1 MILIRPRVIV
11 AIAIAIA
18 VFTSSV
24 CVLSGLRSAPE
35 SFVPGSGYVISSSS
49 APTVFSSQVDMDL
62 VYALES
68 MDNITGVSPEIF
80 AFSSFNGVA
89 FVVRGVDIEKL
100 NSTGPRFLSYSI
112 EEGSSMFSPSG
123 VLLGTHLANHL
134 NLGIGDTL
142 PLVSSYSSRIE
153 FLKVIGVFRTDSPL
167 DDEALVSL
175 DVARYLSGLPAG
187 TVSIIRVTTS
197 QAEWL
202 SNLLSPERARFTL
215 FDLVPS
221 KVVAGPG
228 EPIDLDVK
236 VRNWGASS
244 GSGLVTFRDGTKVL
258 AEELVSLNASSSSNI
273 TERMEFE
280 DLGVHTLE
288 ASISGDFPVKLS
300 VKVTVVEPYLVLSAP
315 SRVLVGDAFSV
326 KVTTYSSA
334 VVAGAQV
341 SFDDQLLETDSQGS
355 ASFSASST
363 GTFTVTASCSGFA
376 NVSHELAVVNPSV
389 YPDSFLPVVT
399 SFTISPQTINETEN
413 ATGIAVLEN
422 QGSVGGT
429 FDMVVLLDSS
439 TFRTIPL
446 DLGPAQSKSV
456 TILLDDL
463 AVGTHVVQVG
473 SFSNELVV
481 QSWIAND
488 QDLIELVLR
497 YGGTTKFSPAS
508 AIPIY
513 QAAKISEG
521 NIAVALFA
529 MGAVAAVLASLSIV
543 SVFSKEIRESKR
555 KLGILKTIGA
565 SSSNIRRLVLPQALE
580 NSLAGGAIGLA
591 FGYAIS
597 DGLSRS
603 GIFMLFGHTLI
614 FTIDGAI
621 LVVVLLGAIAISVI
635 TAVVSSEIAVRE
647 TVISSIR
654 RLPEDRGPS
663 PDLESILEDG

>member
-1 MILIRPRVIV
+1 VILIRPRVIV
-11 AIAIAIA
+11 AIAIAITI
-18 VFTSSV
+18 FTSSV

-112 EEGSSMFSPSG
+112 EEGSSMSSPSG

-134 NLGIGDTL
+134 DLGLGNML

-153 FLKVIGVFRTDSPL
+153 FLKVIGEFRTDTPL

-197 QAEWL
+197 QPEWL
-202 SNLLSPERARFTL
+202 SNLISPERARFTL

-221 KVVAGPG
+221 KAVAGPG
-228 EPIDLDVK
+228 EPVDLKVG

-244 GSGLVTFRDGTKVL
+244 GSILVAFRDGTKVL
-258 AEELVSLNASSSSNI
+258 AERLVSLNASSSSTI

-280 DLGVHTLE
+280 DLGIHTLE
-288 ASISGDFPVKLS
+288 ASISSDFPVELW
-300 VKVTVVEPYLVLSAP
+300 VNVTVVEPYLVLSAP

-326 KVTTYSSA
+326 KVTTYSGA

-341 SFDDQLLETDSQGS
+341 SFDDQMLETDSQGS
-355 ASFSASST
+355 VSFSTISL
-363 GTFTVTASCSGFA
+363 GTFTLTASYSGFL
-376 NVSHELAVVNPSV
+376 NVSRGLTVVDPPT

-399 SFTISPQTINETEN
+399 SFTISPQVMNETEI

-422 QGSVGGT
+422 QGRVGGT
-429 FDMVVLLDSS
+429 FNMVVLLDSS
-439 TFRTIPL
+439 TFTTIPV

-456 TILLDDL
+456 TILMEDL

-488 QDLIELVLR
+488 KDLVDLVLR
-497 YGGTTKFSPAS
+497 YGGTGTFSSAS
-508 AIPIY
+508 SIPIY
-513 QAAKISEG
+513 QAAKISQG

-529 MGAVAAVLASLSIV
+529 MGAVAAVLAGLSII
-543 SVFSKEIRESKR
+543 SVFSKEIHESKR

-565 SSSNIRRLVLPQALE
+565 SSSHIRRLVLPQALE
-580 NSLAGGAIGLA
+580 NSLAGGAIGVA

-597 DGLSRS
+597 DGLSKS
-603 GIFMLFGHTLI
+603 GTFMLFGHTLI
-614 FTIDGAI
+614 FAIDGAI

-647 TVISSIR
+647 TAISSIR

-663 PDLESILEDG
+663 PDLESILKDE

>member
-1 MILIRPRVIV
+1 VILIRPRVIV
-11 AIAIAIA
+11 AIAIAITI
-18 VFTSSV
+18 FTSSV

-62 VYALES
+62 VSALES

-80 AFSSFNGVA
+80 AFSSFDGVS

-100 NSTGPRFLSYSI
+100 NSTGPEFLSYSI
-112 EEGSSMFSPSG
+112 GWTGFPKG
-123 VLLGTHLANHL
+123 VLLGWHLVDRL
-134 NLGIGDTL
+134 NVAGGVL

-153 FLKVIGVFRTDSPL
+153 FLKVIGYFRTDTPL

-197 QAEWL
+197 QPEWL
-202 SNLLSPERARFTL
+202 SDLLSPEHARFTL
-215 FDLVPS
+215 FNLVPS
-221 KVVAGPG
+221 KAVAAPG
-228 EPIDLDVK
+228 EPVDLEVG
-236 VRNWGASS
+236 VRDWGASS
-244 GSGLVTFRDGTKVL
+244 GSVFVTFRDGTEVL
-258 AEELVSLNASSSSNI
+258 AERSVSLNASSSSTI
-273 TERMEFE
+273 TEQMEFE
-280 DLGVHTLE
+280 DLGTHTIK
-288 ASISGDFPVKLS
+288 ASISGDFPVTLR
-300 VKVTVVEPYLVLSAP
+300 VNVTVVEPYLVLSAP
-315 SRVLVGDAFSV
+315 SRVLAGDSFSV
-326 KVTTYSSA
+326 KVTTYSGA

-341 SFDDQLLETDSQGS
+341 SFDDQMLETDTQGS
-355 ASFSASST
+355 ASFSAITS
-363 GTFTVTASCSGFA
+363 GAFTLTASYSGFVNA
-376 NVSHELAVVNPSV
+376 SHDLTVVNPSA

-399 SFTISPQTINETEN
+399 SFTISPQTMTETES

-422 QGSVGGT
+422 QGRVGGT
-429 FDMVVLLDSS
+429 FDLVVLLDSS
-439 TFRTIPL
+439 TFRIISV
-446 DLGPAQSKSV
+446 DLGPAESKSV
-456 TILLDDL
+456 TVLLEDL
-463 AVGTHVVQVG
+463 AVGTHVIQVG

-497 YGGTTKFSPAS
+497 YGGTSTFSSAS

-529 MGAVAAVLASLSIV
+529 MGAVAAVLAALSII
-543 SVFSKEIRESKR
+543 SVFSREIHESKR
-555 KLGILKTIGA
+555 KLGVLKTIGA
-565 SSSNIRRLVLPQALE
+565 SNGNIRRLVLPQALE

-591 FGYAIS
+591 FGISIS

-603 GIFMLFGHTLI
+603 GMFMLFGHTLS
-614 FTIDGAI
+614 FAIDGAM

-647 TVISSIR
+647 TAISSIR

-663 PDLESILEDG
+663 PDLESILKDE